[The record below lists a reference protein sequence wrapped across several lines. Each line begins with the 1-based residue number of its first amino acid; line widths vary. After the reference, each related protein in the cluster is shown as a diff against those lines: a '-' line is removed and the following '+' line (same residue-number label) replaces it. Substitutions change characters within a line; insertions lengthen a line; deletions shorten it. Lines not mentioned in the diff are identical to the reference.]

1 MGTHGEGLKMA
12 LRVLCDQG
20 YAVTIHTDGERW
32 DPYYTRNDTL
42 HYRRKILDKA
52 KWRHDKFVVEV
63 YRPTYAWVSLITTII
78 MATFTPT
85 IISRCSRLLERQ
97 TECSRIESG

>member
-1 MGTHGEGLKMA
+1 VGTHGEGLKMA

-63 YRPTYAWVSLITTII
+63 YRPTSTLTLAWVSGTRSKATHEADFYYFLLHHIITR
-78 MATFTPT
+78 AADPP
-85 IISRCSRLLERQ
+85 Q
-97 TECSRIESG
+97 

>member
-32 DPYYTRNDTL
+32 DPYYTYNDTL
-42 HYRRKILDKA
+42 HYRRKVLDRA

-63 YRPTYAWVSLITTII
+63 YRPTDARVSGSRAQTSTLHDLVVRPKRLNTTIK
-78 MATFTPT
+78 
-85 IISRCSRLLERQ
+85 
-97 TECSRIESG
+97 